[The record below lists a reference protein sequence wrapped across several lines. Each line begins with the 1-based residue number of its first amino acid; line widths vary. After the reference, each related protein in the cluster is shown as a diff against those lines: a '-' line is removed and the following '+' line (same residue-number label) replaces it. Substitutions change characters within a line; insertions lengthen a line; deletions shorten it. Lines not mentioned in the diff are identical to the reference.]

1 MKRFATLA
9 VALFFAFA
17 LSAQTIQDV
26 KAIYSGMEMPACRVS
41 LQSDKA
47 TVSTVLAQRLN
58 EAMLQTT
65 TSEGYTVAF
74 NQSFAAI
81 YELPV
86 DFFAKVEEQ
95 GKKSS
100 KVVVLTVFARC
111 GDHSANQ
118 EVINANVRAFV
129 GSFPDYVAR
138 YEAKL
143 SMEKEQ
149 QNLAKAQKQQAKAV
163 AAAAAVDKDIAKQ
176 QAKIDKQDQAIVKQ
190 QEKIEREQAKVSQMQ
205 DKMEQMRR
213 KKEQLSNELDKIQNR
228 KVNAD
233 EKVRSADEK
242 VRASEAEV
250 DTYRRQAGQ

>member
-26 KAIYSGMEMPACRVS
+26 KAIYSGMEMPACRIS

-47 TVSTVLAQRLN
+47 TVSDVLAQRLN

-65 TSEGYTVAF
+65 SSEGYTVAF

-81 YELPV
+81 YDMPV

-95 GKKSS
+95 GKKSN

-111 GDHSANQ
+111 GDHNANQ
-118 EVINANVRAFV
+118 EVINANVRSFV

-138 YEAKL
+138 YEAKQN
-143 SMEKEQ
+143 MAKEQ
-149 QNLAKAQKQQAKAV
+149 QNLAKAQKQQAKA
-163 AAAAAVDKDIAKQ
+163 AAAAASVDKDIAKQ
-176 QAKIDKQDQAIVKQ
+176 QAKIDKQDQAIAKQ
-190 QEKIEREQAKVSQMQ
+190 QEKIEKQQAKLSQMKDKAEQMQRKREQLANS
-205 DKMEQMRR
+205 
-213 KKEQLSNELDKIQNR
+213 LDKTQAR
-228 KVNAD
+228 KTEAD
-233 EKVRSADEK
+233 EKLRSADEK

-250 DTYRRQAGQ
+250 DNFRRQAGQ